1 MFEIAY
7 NVYVKYLPVENAAP
21 PLYYAVGVRAPHE
34 RSGSSNSELKTFGG
48 GIAVVYELWKVL
60 LLHLNCSRMEE
71 KCRGKERKRMSADCL
86 GVVRLNEHEASEQSS
101 SQSLHSKLV
110 CSPVLGSSS
119 WAIGL
124 LAR

>member
-1 MFEIAY
+1 
-7 NVYVKYLPVENAAP
+7 VYVKYLPVENAAL
-21 PLYYAVGVRAPHE
+21 PLYLAVGVRAPHE
-34 RSGSSNSELKTFGG
+34 RSGRSNSELKTFGG
-48 GIAVVYELWKVL
+48 SIAGVYELWKVL
-60 LLHLNCSRMEE
+60 LLHLNCSRVEE

-101 SQSLHSKLV
+101 SQYPPPQAV
-110 CSPVLGSSS
+110 CSSVLGSSS